1 MPLKILRMKDTSDS
15 YVIKKKDIFDLPAR
29 LIISGASGMGKTSI
43 LGNLILREN
52 AYRKDFEP
60 ENIFI
65 FSGSLKGDIKIKTM
79 IKELDVPEGN
89 VYTSYNEDLM
99 EHVYDELVDR
109 FEEALNEK
117 RKPEH
122 SLVIFD
128 DLAFSNLFAK
138 SSKNSQIDRLFCNGR
153 KFLISTILIIQK
165 YTQLNTCAR
174 ENATGLILG
183 KSSNKQL
190 ELVESD
196 FNYLNNKKEF
206 LKMVRD
212 NTKGKHDFMIFTPDK
227 QDVYRTNEF
236 KPIKLNKINTEN

>member
-1 MPLKILRMKDTSDS
+1 MPLKILRMKDNSDS
-15 YVIKKKDIFDLPAR
+15 FVKKKNDIFDLPMR
-29 LIISGASGMGKTSI
+29 LIISGSSGMGKTSI
-43 LGNLILREN
+43 LGNIILRN
-52 AYRKDFEP
+52 DAYRNDFEP

-79 IKELDVPEGN
+79 IKELDIPDGN
-89 VYTSYNEDLM
+89 VYTSYNEELM

-109 FEEALNEK
+109 FEEAINEK

-122 SLVIFD
+122 SLIIFD

-206 LKMVRD
+206 LNMVRE
-212 NTKGKHDFMIFTPDK
+212 NTKSKHDFMVFTPDK
-227 QDVYRTNEF
+227 KEVYRDKNF
-236 KPIKLNKINTEN
+236 KVIEL

>member
-1 MPLKILRMKDTSDS
+1 MPLKILRMKDNSDS
-15 YVIKKKDIFDLPAR
+15 FVKKKNDIFDLPMR
-29 LIISGASGMGKTSI
+29 LIISGSSGMGKTSI
-43 LGNLILREN
+43 LGNIILRN
-52 AYRKDFEP
+52 DAYRNDFEP

-79 IKELDVPEGN
+79 IKELDIPDGN
-89 VYTSYNEDLM
+89 VYTSYNEELM

-109 FEEALNEK
+109 FEEAINEK

-122 SLVIFD
+122 SLIIFD

-206 LKMVRD
+206 LNMVRE
-212 NTKGKHDFMIFTPDK
+212 NTKSKHDFMVFTPDK
-227 QDVYRTNEF
+227 KEVYRNKDF
-236 KPIKLNKINTEN
+236 KVIEL

>member
-1 MPLKILRMKDTSDS
+1 MPLKILRMKDNSDS
-15 YVIKKKDIFDLPAR
+15 FVKKKNDIFDLPMR
-29 LIISGASGMGKTSI
+29 LIISGSSGMGKTSI
-43 LGNLILREN
+43 LGNIILRN
-52 AYRKDFEP
+52 DAYRNDFEP

-79 IKELDVPEGN
+79 IKELDIPDGN
-89 VYTSYNEDLM
+89 VYTSYNEELM

-109 FEEALNEK
+109 FEEAINEK

-122 SLVIFD
+122 SLIIFD

-206 LKMVRD
+206 LKMVRE
-212 NTKGKHDFMIFTPDK
+212 NTKSKHDFMVFTPDK
-227 QDVYRTNEF
+227 KEVYRNKDF
-236 KPIKLNKINTEN
+236 KVIEL